1 MRYPSEIP
9 PNTRIGI
16 ALSCVD
22 FLPTLNGVLD
32 LQISEVFNGRDAS
45 QWFRGNPPPSW
56 NDITFLR
63 SSQEGIGSVRRRK
76 ATSWWFPVV
85 SVLG

>member
-22 FLPTLNGVLD
+22 FLPTLNGVLN
-32 LQISEVFNGRDAS
+32 LQISRFSTGEM
-45 QWFRGNPPPSW
+45 PP
-56 NDITFLR
+56 N
-63 SSQEGIGSVRRRK
+63 GSVETLLQVGTISLFFEAVGREL
-76 ATSWWFPVV
+76 ALCGVGTLQVGGFQW
-85 SVLG
+85 